1 MPWLEHQ
8 IVELR
13 EQFVLA
19 AIAPDANVSALCRA
33 HGISRTNGY
42 KWLQRHKEHGL
53 EGLEDRSRR
62 PKKESGT
69 SGETVVRIIELSHQY
84 QDWGAKKIRAL
95 LLREGSDSPCAKTI
109 ARILDRVGEPRIRQ
123 PRRRI
128 YVVSRERVP
137 LVVEAPNDV
146 WTVDFKG
153 WWRTGDGKRFEPLT
167 VRDQFSRYL
176 LCLKMLG
183 SLKAEAAKP
192 VFQGLFE
199 RYGLPKTIRVD
210 NGAPFACTSAP
221 GGLSRLSAWWT
232 SLGIDVSFSRP
243 AHPQDNGAHERMHAD
258 VAAELEAH
266 PADTLELQQRA
277 ADRWCTRFNNERPHE
292 SLDMKTP
299 SEVYIR
305 SPRNFR
311 GVRPPQY
318 PSNYACRR
326 VNRVGAVHYSG
337 RTIFISSSLAG
348 YDVALRL
355 RAGRLTV
362 RFYGLRLGLFD
373 LASAPLHH
381 SPRLIPLH
389 QSPRRKVAKP
399 R

>member
-1 MPWLEHQ
+1 MD
-8 IVELR
+8 LR
-13 EQFVLA
+13 KEFVLA
-19 AIAPDANVSALCRA
+19 AVAPDANFSALCRA
-33 HGISRTNGY
+33 HGISRNNGY
-42 KWLQRHKEHGL
+42 KWLRRYRKHGLHGL
-53 EGLEDRSRR
+53 EEQSRR
-62 PKKESGT
+62 PKIQSGT
-69 SGETVVRIIELSHQY
+69 DGEMVLRLIELSHQN
-84 QDWGAKKIRAL
+84 QGWGAKKIRIL
-95 LLREGSDSPCAKTI
+95 LLRERSDAPCSKTI
-109 ARILDRVGEPRIRQ
+109 ARILDRAGQPRIRQ

-128 YVVSRERVP
+128 YVISREYVP
-137 LVVEAPNDV
+137 LLVEAPNDV

-153 WWRTGDGKRFEPLT
+153 WWRTRDGKRFEPLT
-167 VRDQFSRYL
+167 VRDQYSRYV

-183 SLKAEAAKP
+183 SLKAAAAKP
-192 VFQGLFE
+192 VFQCLFE
-199 RYGLPKTIRVD
+199 RHGLPKTIRVD

-232 SLGIDVSFSRP
+232 SLGIHVSFSRP
-243 AHPQDNGAHERMHAD
+243 AHPQDNGGHERMHAD

-266 PADTLELQQRA
+266 PDDSLELQQRA
-277 ADRWCTRFNNERPHE
+277 ADRWRTRFNEVRPHE

-299 SEVYIR
+299 SEVYVR

-311 GVRPPQY
+311 GIRPPQY

-389 QSPRRKVAKP
+389 QVPRLKVAKS